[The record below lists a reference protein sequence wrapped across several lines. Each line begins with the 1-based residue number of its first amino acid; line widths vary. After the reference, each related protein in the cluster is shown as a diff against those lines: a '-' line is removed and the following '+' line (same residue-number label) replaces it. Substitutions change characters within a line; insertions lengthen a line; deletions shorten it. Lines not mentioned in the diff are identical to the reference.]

1 MKVGQAVQQLARFI
15 ISFMVLGAPV
25 ALAVPVTVQPGG
37 YQGQWT
43 TGGVWYSGE
52 RTLDLAPGVPHLF
65 YVGVRG
71 GFHVT
76 VSTDGTVTTTNPVG
90 VVGGLN
96 RLAFNTVPVRVEPAD
111 YTGTWSLQYAT
122 GKVQGPLTVDLVPN
136 LPYLVHVGGHGSI
149 GFGVAANGD
158 VSPEAPASATSA
170 GNVLTFL
177 TVPVTFDPRDFT
189 GSWSV
194 SAAYDRREGV
204 HTLRLVPGL
213 RYFLNIGG
221 HGGFGF
227 DVDAA
232 GGVSTLAPASAQAAG
247 STLTLKT
254 VPVAIY
260 PRDYAAG
267 WAVEY
272 AVPLRYGQ
280 ASVRL
285 VPGVRYRFQVGG
297 WGGFPFVVENNGTV
311 TSEAPASAATQGNAL
326 VLNTVAVRIA
336 PRDPAQGWGLGGFA
350 SAPLPYAW
358 TGRHTLKL
366 VPGVQYQLQA
376 HSPYA
381 TEQFTV
387 TETCAPSP
395 GYVALGS
402 AGFDLACT
410 E

>member
-1 MKVGQAVQQLARFI
+1 MKVGQSIQRLARFV
-15 ISFMVLGAPV
+15 ISFLVVWAPA
-25 ALAVPVTVQPGG
+25 ALAVPVTVQPGS
-37 YQGQWT
+37 YQGQWH
-43 TGGVWYSGE
+43 TGGVWYSGVQ
-52 RTLDLAPGVPHLF
+52 TLDLAPGVPHLF
-65 YVGVRG
+65 YIGARG

-76 VSTDGTVTTTNPVG
+76 VAADGTVTATNPVA

-96 RLAFNTVPVRVEPAD
+96 QLGFNTVPVRVEPAD
-111 YTGTWSLQYAT
+111 YTGMYYLQYAG
-122 GKVQGPLTVDLVPN
+122 GKAQGPLTVDLVPG
-136 LPYLVHVGGHGSI
+136 LAYLIHVGGHGSF
-149 GFGVAANGD
+149 GFGVAANGE
-158 VSPEAPASATSA
+158 VSTEAPASATSA

-194 SAAYDRREGV
+194 SAAYGRHEGL

-213 RYFLNIGG
+213 GYFMNIGG

-232 GGVSTLAPASAQAAG
+232 GGVSTLSPASAQAEG
-247 STLTLKT
+247 STLTLRT
-254 VPVAIY
+254 VPVVIY
-260 PRDYAAG
+260 PRDYAGG

-297 WGGFPFVVENNGTV
+297 WGGFPIIVENNGTV
-311 TSEAPASAATQGNAL
+311 TSEAPASAVTQGNAL
-326 VLNTVAVRIA
+326 VLSTVAVRVS
-336 PRDPAQGWGLGGFA
+336 PRDPAQGWTLGGYA
-350 SAPLPYAW
+350 SAPLPFAW
-358 TGRHTLKL
+358 KGRHTLKL
-366 VPGVQYQLQA
+366 VPGVQYQLQVP
-376 HSPYA
+376 SPYT

-387 TETCAPSP
+387 TETCVPSP

-402 AGFDLACT
+402 AGFDFACA

>member
-1 MKVGQAVQQLARFI
+1 MKSGPSVQQLARFVVP
-15 ISFMVLGAPV
+15 FLMLWAPA

-43 TGGVWYSGE
+43 TAGVWYSGP

-71 GFHVT
+71 ALHVT
-76 VSTDGTVTTTNPVG
+76 VSADGTVTSSNAVAA
-90 VVGGLN
+90 VGGLHQ
-96 RLAFNTVPVRVEPAD
+96 LTFNTVPVRVEPAG

-122 GKVQGPLTVDLVPN
+122 GKTQGPLTVELVPG
-136 LPYLVHVGGHGSI
+136 LAYLARVGGYGAI

-158 VSPEAPASATSA
+158 VSSEAPASATSA

-177 TVPVTFDPRDFT
+177 TAPVTFDPKEFT
-189 GSWSV
+189 GSWAV
-194 SAAYDRREGV
+194 EAAYGRFEGV
-204 HTLRLVPGL
+204 RTLSLVPGQG
-213 RYFLNIGG
+213 YFMNIGG
-221 HGGFGF
+221 HGGFRF

-232 GGVSTLAPASAQAAG
+232 GVVSSQAPASAQGVG
-247 STLTLKT
+247 STLTLRT
-254 VPVAIY
+254 VPVALY
-260 PRDYAAG
+260 PRDYAGG

-272 AVPLRYGQ
+272 AVPLRNGY

-297 WGGFPFVVENNGTV
+297 WGGFTFVIENNGTV
-311 TSEAPASAATQGNAL
+311 TSEAPASAAAQGNAL

-336 PRDPAQGWGLGGFA
+336 PRASAQGWGLGGHA
-350 SAPLPYAW
+350 SAPLPFAW

-376 HSPYA
+376 MSPYA
-381 TEQFTV
+381 TELFTV

-402 AGFDLACT
+402 AGFDLGCT